1 MEYDHHEAMK
11 LANQLCFPLY
21 AAARNVTGL
30 YTPWLKPLGLTY
42 TQYIALLVLWE
53 QDGQTVGEIGEKLM
67 LDNGTLSPLLK
78 KMEQAG
84 LVQRQRSREDERVV
98 VVSLTEAGRALRE
111 KAKDV
116 PAKAAGCIDL
126 PPEKAQML
134 YALLYELLEN
144 QKKKERRINDE
155 NSLRFYGEGQTGQR
169 RQPVGVSGQGAADR
183 QHGDRLRLYPA
194 L

>member
-1 MEYDHHEAMK
+1 MDKDREAMK

-42 TQYIALLVLWE
+42 TQYIVFLVLWE
-53 QDGQTVGEIGEKLM
+53 QDGLSVTDIGERLM

-84 LVQRQRSREDERVV
+84 YVERRRSRRDDRVV
-98 VVSLTEAGRALRE
+98 EITLTEAGRALQE

-116 PAKAAGCIDL
+116 PAHVASCIDL
-126 PPEKAQML
+126 PPEKARTL
-134 YALLYELLEN
+134 YLLLYELLDSQKTKEN
-144 QKKKERRINDE
+144 DQ
-155 NSLRFYGEGQTGQR
+155 
-169 RQPVGVSGQGAADR
+169 
-183 QHGDRLRLYPA
+183 
-194 L
+194 

>member
-1 MEYDHHEAMK
+1 MDKDREAMK

-42 TQYIALLVLWE
+42 TQYIVFLVLWE
-53 QDGQTVGEIGEKLM
+53 QDGLSVTDIGERLM

-84 LVQRQRSREDERVV
+84 YVERRRSRRDDRVV
-98 VVSLTEAGRALRE
+98 EITLTEAGRALQE

-116 PAKAAGCIDL
+116 PAHVASCIDL
-126 PPEKAQML
+126 PPEKARTL
-134 YALLYELLEN
+134 YLLLYELLDSQKNKEN
-144 QKKKERRINDE
+144 DQ
-155 NSLRFYGEGQTGQR
+155 
-169 RQPVGVSGQGAADR
+169 
-183 QHGDRLRLYPA
+183 
-194 L
+194 